1 MRKWITNIL
10 LVIFAAVFLVSAFM
24 IGKYVLETIQANNQR
39 NELLGLKGDVTR
51 PTLPPDYTY
60 SGETEPPTESI
71 AGTTPTEPAEPGIL
85 PELAELYA
93 ANSDLVGW
101 VYVPGTNI
109 DYPVMQTDREND
121 FYLHRDFYR
130 QYSSHGMIFAEERA
144 DVAGPS
150 DVVTIYGHNK
160 DDGTMFG
167 DMDFYWDYDFY
178 QENNIIYFDTLTT
191 HYAYEIVT
199 VFNTTATLGEGFSY
213 HHYIDF
219 ASASE
224 FDSFMEQCYANAVY
238 NTGVTARYGDKLLLL
253 STCEYSQVN
262 GRLVIVAKRIGEVK

>member
-1 MRKWITNIL
+1 MKKWITNIL

-24 IGKYVLETIQANNQR
+24 IGKYALETIQANRQR
-39 NELLGLKGDVTR
+39 NELIGLKGDVTR
-51 PTLPPDYTY
+51 PTLAPDYTLPE
-60 SGETEPPTESI
+60 ETEAPTDPDTP
-71 AGTTPTEPAEPGIL
+71 ADTTPAEPSIL

-93 ANSDLVGW
+93 LNSDLVGW

-121 FYLHRDFYR
+121 YYLHRDFYG
-130 QYSSHGMIFAEERA
+130 QYSSHGMIFVEERA
-144 DVAGPS
+144 NVNTPS

-167 DMDFYWDYDFY
+167 DMDYYWDYDFCK
-178 QENNIIYFDTLTT
+178 ENHIIYFDTLTT

-224 FDSFMEQCYANAVY
+224 FDSFMNRCYENAVY
-238 NTGVTARYGDKLLLL
+238 NTGVGAQYGDKLLLL
-253 STCEYSQVN
+253 STCEYSHTN
-262 GRLVIVAKRIGEVK
+262 GRLVIVAKRIGEVQ